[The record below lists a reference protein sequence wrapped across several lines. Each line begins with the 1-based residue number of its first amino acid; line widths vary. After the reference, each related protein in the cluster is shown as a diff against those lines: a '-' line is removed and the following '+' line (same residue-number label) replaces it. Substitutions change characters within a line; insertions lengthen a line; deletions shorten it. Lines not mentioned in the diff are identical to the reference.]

1 MWSIGSLHLEG
12 RVVLAPMSGYTSAG
26 YRGFMSR
33 FGASACVTEMVSDAA
48 VLRNPSCREEFL
60 DFEPTV
66 PTGLQLYGHDP
77 QTMADAA
84 VKALDINPS
93 IAFIDVNLCCP
104 AKKVVRKGEGSAL
117 LADPG
122 LCGRIVESV
131 KDAVDVPVTAKIRLG
146 RDDGSIVFREL
157 VRILEDS
164 GADAVAVHVR
174 TAASM
179 YSGRPRYDLVRGLGE
194 DMGIPLV
201 ISGNI
206 YSPEDAVAAME
217 CTGAQAVMVARGGIG
232 NPFLLTQINEMYETG
247 SHPGDPTVSQQAD
260 WCLEMADILFGELG
274 ERPAVRRM
282 RSIAPRFV
290 AGCDG
295 CREYRRRLAQGI
307 DDRGSLAA
315 ILDDIKEEK
324 GHLEAG
330 FKGRVG
336 IRREDL
342 G

>member
-33 FGASACVTEMVSDAA
+33 FGASASVTEMVSDAA

-60 DFEPTV
+60 DFDPTV

-117 LADPG
+117 MADPG
-122 LCGRIVESV
+122 LCGRIVERV
-131 KDAVDVPVTAKIRLG
+131 KDAADVPVTAKIRLG

-174 TAASM
+174 TAASNPA
-179 YSGRPRYDLVRGLGE
+179 RHLRQHLLPR
-194 DMGIPLV
+194 
-201 ISGNI
+201 
-206 YSPEDAVAAME
+206 
-217 CTGAQAVMVARGGIG
+217 
-232 NPFLLTQINEMYETG
+232 
-247 SHPGDPTVSQQAD
+247 
-260 WCLEMADILFGELG
+260 
-274 ERPAVRRM
+274 
-282 RSIAPRFV
+282 
-290 AGCDG
+290 G
-295 CREYRRRLAQGI
+295 CRRGHGVHRSAGGHGGQRR
-307 DDRGSLAA
+307 
-315 ILDDIKEEK
+315 
-324 GHLEAG
+324 H
-330 FKGRVG
+330 
-336 IRREDL
+336 REPVPADPDQQDV
-342 G
+342 